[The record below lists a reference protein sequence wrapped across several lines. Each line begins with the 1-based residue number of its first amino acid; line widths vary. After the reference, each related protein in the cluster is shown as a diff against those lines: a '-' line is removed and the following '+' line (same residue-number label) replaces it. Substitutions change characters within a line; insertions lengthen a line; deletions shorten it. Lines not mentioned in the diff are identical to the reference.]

1 MQQNFKNY
9 TTEDWEVWKILFERQ
24 FKNLQ
29 PKSCIEYLV
38 YLNKLKGELNA
49 TIPDLNILSKKLLS
63 ENGWSIEI
71 VPGLIPVVDF
81 FELLAQ
87 KKFCSSTWIRKKSQL
102 DYLEE
107 PDMFH
112 DIFGHIP
119 LLLNENFGN
128 FAQQL
133 GAIGVQ
139 HKNNAQV
146 LLELQRLYW
155 FTIEFGVLKKANQQK
170 IYGAGIISS
179 FQETNGIFDAE
190 TTILPFSLEEVIRTD
205 FNNMEIQTK
214 YFFIES
220 FEEMKTALDV
230 YAKKLVTVK
239 H

>member
-29 PKSCIEYLV
+29 NKSCTEYLV
-38 YLNKLKGELNA
+38 YLNKLKDELNA
-49 TIPDLNILSKKLLS
+49 TIPDLNVLSKKLLS

-119 LLLNENFGN
+119 LLLDENFGN

-155 FTIEFGVLKKANQQK
+155 FTIEFGVLKKANQLK

-179 FQETNGIFDAE
+179 FQETNGIFNAE
-190 TTILPFSLEEVIRTD
+190 TIILPFSLEEVIRTD

-214 YFFIES
+214 YFSIES
-220 FEEMKTALDV
+220 FEEMSVALDV
-230 YAKKLVTVK
+230 YAKKTDSC
-239 H
+239 